1 MADRAAFDLAFKA
14 QSGRN
19 APETSGL
26 KYLPKVSW
34 NSGITFNR
42 VQAQT
47 SQVSRFST
55 PGRAG
60 TVPVNPTLTV
70 EFAPTCY
77 DVLLAAAFQNSW
89 STNTLTQ
96 GSTRQYFTF
105 EDRQTDATSYVVYE
119 DAEINS
125 LSLNFQPNGLVETTI
140 ELLAENVSIS
150 GTATGSPVA
159 ADTHAPYDTWSG
171 SLTYAGGG
179 VTVTS
184 LRVTFSNNFENR
196 YAVFAGRFPDRKIRN
211 LDAVSGEMTLSY
223 ANRDRLDDALDGTT
237 NALEFVMAF
246 GGLSHTFTFPA
257 VSTTGWDA
265 PVSTDPERLQTFQFD
280 AGLSSGTKCTVVRD
294 VTP

>member
-14 QSGRN
+14 QSARN
-19 APETSGL
+19 SPATAPL
-26 KYLPKVSW
+26 KLLPKVSW
-34 NSGITFNR
+34 SSGITFNR
-42 VQAQT
+42 VQSQT

-77 DVLLAAAFQNSW
+77 DDLLAAAFQNTW

-96 GSTRQYFTF
+96 SSTRQYFTL
-105 EDRQTDATSYVVYE
+105 EDRQSDATSFIVYE

-125 LSLNFQPNGLVETTI
+125 FSMNFQPNGLVETTI
-140 ELLAENVSIS
+140 EWLAENVSIS
-150 GTATGSPVA
+150 GTGTTTPTA
-159 ADTHAPYDTWSG
+159 ADAHSPYDTWSG
-171 SLTYAGGG
+171 TLTYAGGS

-184 LRVTFSNNFENR
+184 LRVTFANNFENR

-223 ANRDRLDDALDGTT
+223 ANRNRLDDAINATS
-237 NALEFVMAF
+237 NALSFTTAL
-246 GGLSHTFTFPA
+246 GGLSHTFAFPS
-257 VSTTGWDA
+257 VNTTGWDA
-265 PVSTDPERLQTFQFD
+265 PVTTDAERLQTFQFD
-280 AGLSSGTKCTVVRD
+280 CALSSGTKCTCTRD
-294 VTP
+294 ITP